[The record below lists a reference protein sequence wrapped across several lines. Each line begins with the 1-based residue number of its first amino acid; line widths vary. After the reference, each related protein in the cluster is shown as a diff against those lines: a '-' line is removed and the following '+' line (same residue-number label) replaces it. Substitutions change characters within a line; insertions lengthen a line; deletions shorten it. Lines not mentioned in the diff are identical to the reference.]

1 MCIFNFLYIAIAIQG
16 NISTRILN
24 KLSINNIFILVM
36 GFSHFKVSIWVKI
49 LEWDENPQTNKQTTN
64 KQTNK
69 QKDSLRHLKN
79 NDWKERELTKLNC
92 FKYRHFCIIQECLH
106 QVFKL
111 VQTNT
116 GVHFVFSLKWRC
128 RCTTSRQQQIW
139 HDEDPSLVLVHRFWV
154 LVWIVYPFTGKSIA
168 SKYFRSWCWSWYY
181 QRINHCQAK
190 RH

>member
-1 MCIFNFLYIAIAIQG
+1 
-16 NISTRILN
+16 
-24 KLSINNIFILVM
+24 M
-36 GFSHFKVSIWVKI
+36 GETFSSGTKI
-49 LEWDENPQTNKQTTN
+49 LKQTN

-69 QKDSLRHLKN
+69 KTRFRIWKSTIEYIDS
-79 NDWKERELTKLNC
+79 KERELTKLNC
-92 FKYRHFCIIQECLH
+92 VKYRHFCFTQGCLH
-106 QVFKL
+106 QVFKC

-116 GVHFVFSLKWRC
+116 DVHLVFPWRC

-139 HDEDPSLVLVHRFWV
+139 HDEDPCLLLVHRFWV

-168 SKYFRSWCWSWYY
+168 SKYFRSWCWTWYY